1 MTLTL
6 QHLPSYFYLLALLNF
21 EMFGYL
27 VVDFCLDFK
36 SDVNEGLRRV
46 LEERVNMF
54 KSKHSL
60 NATNAFLLLS

>member
-1 MTLTL
+1 M
-6 QHLPSYFYLLALLNF
+6 QHLPSYFYLLAVINF

-36 SDVNEGLRRV
+36 NDVNEGLRRA

-54 KSKHSL
+54 RSK
-60 NATNAFLLLS
+60 